1 MLGSVCDLMSF
12 VFRIKAVERALDALK
27 AMAGLD
33 MLGLARRRRV
43 RHKFD
48 MLWEMLINALMRELY
63 YKLNNNLMSNLIH
76 SNSKN
81 NLLVSFKLV
90 L

>member
-1 MLGSVCDLMSF
+1 MVQLKLAFLEPLTWITVLGSVCDLMSF

-48 MLWEMLINALMRELY
+48 MLWEMLINEGT
-63 YKLNNNLMSNLIH
+63 
-76 SNSKN
+76 
-81 NLLVSFKLV
+81 V